1 MERLKEEVSSLNALG
16 KKIQALYEEVNLIIR
31 APGHKEIRAR
41 ALRIKRLA
49 QGIATAARRLELK
62 EKS

>member
-1 MERLKEEVSSLNALG
+1 MNALG

-31 APGHKEIRAR
+31 APGHKEIRTR

-49 QGIATAARRLELK
+49 QGIATAARRLEL
-62 EKS
+62 EGSQRS